1 MLDKCEILLPK
12 FSPRYPK
19 CAILNGVHPADDLE
33 SLGCWG
39 RRHESKIGHNKGTK
53 ALPRT
58 RTACQAL
65 PKPDKDTGADK
76 ARMKF
81 DDPIV
86 WQL

>member
-1 MLDKCEILLPK
+1 MVSIQLMIWN
-12 FSPRYPK
+12 RWV
-19 CAILNGVHPADDLE
+19 AGADATNQKLV
-33 SLGCWG
+33 
-39 RRHESKIGHNKGTK
+39 INKGTK

-65 PKPDKDTGADK
+65 PNPDKDTGADK